1 MNYNINFSLIS
12 LFYIVLLVGVFFLK
26 NRLKSLENKIYRCLI
41 IVATTGAFLEVSQI
55 FTSLLMDSSMEWLNT
70 ITSKLFLANIL
81 TWISLLLIYTIVI
94 SFDKKYYKRLTYP
107 IIGIFGVCSICILF
121 LPIKYYFEPGN
132 LVYSYTYGPSVDLLK
147 VVSVCFLIVSIF
159 CMILRIKQLRSKKYF
174 PVIIYTVLFLAT
186 GIIQIIDPTLVLTQS
201 VQIFT
206 TFLMYFTIEN
216 PDLKLINELNIA
228 KEQAEK
234 ANSAKTDFLSNMSH
248 EIRTPLNAIVG
259 FSQSIADYK
268 EKLPKSVSE
277 DLNYIMMASDNLL
290 EIVNGILDISKIEA
304 NKLEIINNEYRMSK
318 LLDEVVALGK
328 GRLGDKPIEF
338 RTKFDESIP
347 AVLYGDHV
355 RLKQIIVNILTNAI
369 KYTKEGFIEFKVDSV
384 VKGDICRLIISVED
398 SGIGIAKNKI
408 DKLFEKFERAGV
420 EKHNSIEGTGL
431 GLAITKRLVE
441 LMKGKI
447 IVQSEYGEGSKFTV
461 AIDQRIVKK
470 EYVSEFTSTISLNIN
485 KLKFPDKKV
494 LVVDDNKINLKVA
507 SRLLEV
513 HEVEI
518 VEATSGFE
526 CLDKISAGEQYDL
539 ILMDD
544 MMPKMTGVE
553 TFKKLKKLDGFDIP
567 VVALTANAISG
578 MREKYLEEGFD
589 DYLSKP
595 IDKQELAKVLKKNL
609 SSEKE

>member
-12 LFYIVLLVGVFFLK
+12 LFYIVLLVGVFFFK
-26 NRLKSLENKIYRCLI
+26 NRLQSLENKIYRCLI
-41 IVATTGAFLEVSQI
+41 IVATTGAILEVSQI
-55 FTSLLMDSSMEWLNT
+55 FTSLLMKTMFNWVNSLVSR
-70 ITSKLFLANIL
+70 LFLVNIL
-81 TWISLLLIYTIVI
+81 VWISLLLIYTIVI
-94 SFDKKYYKRLTYP
+94 SFDKNHHKLFTYP
-107 IIGIFGVCSICILF
+107 IIFVCIICSICMLI
-121 LPIKYYFEPGN
+121 LPIEYYFKPGN

-147 VVSVCFLIVSIF
+147 SVSILFLIISVF

-174 PVIIYTVLFLAT
+174 PIVIYTVLFLAT
-186 GIIQIIDPTLVLTQS
+186 GIVQIIDPTLVLTQS

-259 FSQSIADYK
+259 FSQSIAESKD
-268 EKLPKSVSE
+268 KLPKSVSE

-304 NKLEIINNEYRMSK
+304 NKLEIINNEYRISK
-318 LLDEVVALGK
+318 LLEEVVALGK

-338 RTKFDESIP
+338 RTKFDESMP

-369 KYTKEGFIEFKVDSV
+369 KYTKEGFVEFKVDSV
-384 VKGDICRLIISVED
+384 IKGDVCRLIISVED

-408 DKLFEKFERAGV
+408 DKLFEKFERAGI

-441 LMKGKI
+441 LMNGKI

-461 AIDQRIVKK
+461 AIDQRIVKQ
-470 EYVSEFTSTISLNIN
+470 EYVSEFTSTINLNLN
-485 KLKFPDKKV
+485 ELKFSDKKV

-507 SRLLEV
+507 SRLLGV
-513 HEVEI
+513 HEVQFE
-518 VEATSGFE
+518 EAVSGFD
-526 CLDKISAGEQYDL
+526 CLDKINEGKKYDL

-553 TFKKLKKLDGFDIP
+553 TFKKLKQIDNFNTP

-589 DYLSKP
+589 EYLSKP
-595 IDKQELAKVLKKNL
+595 IDKQELAKVLKKLL
-609 SSEKE
+609 S